1 MNAIEKWHDV
11 MKSGGKDAAT
21 KLDELLHNDVVFYS
35 PVVFTPQNGKDIT
48 KLYLS
53 AASGVF
59 GEKEKT
65 QDSKK
70 QESKFKYV
78 KEIIN
83 GNSACLEF
91 ETEMNGLYVNG
102 IDLITWNDEGKIIE
116 FKVLIRPLQA
126 VNHIHQMM
134 GKMLDQL
141 KWLNAPE
148 ISCLFSTFFYSSWGI
163 F

>member
-1 MNAIEKWHDV
+1 
-11 MKSGGKDAAT
+11 MKVGGKEGAS
-21 KLDELLHNDVVFYS
+21 KLDSLLHDDVIFYS
-35 PVVFTPQNGKDIT
+35 PVVFTPQKGKKIT
-48 KLYLS
+48 MLYLS

-59 GEKEKT
+59 GDQKSTSNSE
-65 QDSKK
+65 KK
-70 QESKFKYV
+70 QSKFKYV
-78 KEIIN
+78 NEIIE

-102 IDLITWNDEGKIIE
+102 VDLIKWNEDNKITE

-141 KWLNAPE
+141 K
-148 ISCLFSTFFYSSWGI
+148 
-163 F
+163 